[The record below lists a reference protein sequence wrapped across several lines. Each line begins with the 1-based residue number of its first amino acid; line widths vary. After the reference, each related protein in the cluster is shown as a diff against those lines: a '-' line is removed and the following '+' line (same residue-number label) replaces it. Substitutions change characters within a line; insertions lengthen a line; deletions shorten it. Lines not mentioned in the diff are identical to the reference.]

1 MTGKP
6 ALAPA
11 GGILQPASPPPGRDR
26 LLRRA
31 PGNPLPGAAH
41 RELAGAA
48 AGPGRPL
55 LDRCWQSPLDPA
67 RWYATTDGLFYKI
80 ALSTRLDAAPAR
92 RQDLLGEARVL
103 RRCRGIPGIPEL
115 VDWTEEGGLRVLITR
130 RLKALPLSQLDP
142 GWGRLLRLLPQL
154 VLLVVRLAWR
164 GVSHDDL
171 RPENILLDGRGRV
184 HLVDFDQAS
193 TGRFAVCLARSLLG
207 LGLGRAAVGNAILA
221 PVRER
226 LQASLPPPLIRL
238 LKGRRIRDRRPDASQ
253 LPPLPPAA
261 GPKLRALEVAWRIA
275 AASNASSP
283 DQSVAYYQLEF
294 RGLCWPGERPW
305 AERWRALRRITS
317 YRGRRV
323 LELGCNMGLLSI
335 FLLKEAGA
343 SATLAVDRDAPI
355 LAAAANAARAF
366 GVRPEFRRVDFD
378 RDAHWEAALLAFR
391 PDVVFALSVLNWVAD
406 KARLLAFLGRC
417 DELIYEGHDSALI
430 ERQRLHAAG
439 FTTIELVATSERG
452 RAILH
457 CSKRRHR

>member
-1 MTGKP
+1 V
-6 ALAPA
+6 
-11 GGILQPASPPPGRDR
+11 
-26 LLRRA
+26 
-31 PGNPLPGAAH
+31 
-41 RELAGAA
+41 
-48 AGPGRPL
+48 
-55 LDRCWQSPLDPA
+55 
-67 RWYATTDGLFYKI
+67 TDGLFCKI
-80 ALSTRLDAAPAR
+80 ALPARTDAPAR
-92 RQDLLGEARVL
+92 RQDLLGEARLL

-130 RLKALPLSQLDP
+130 RLKALPLSQLDL

-171 RPENILLDGRGRV
+171 RPENILLDGAGRV

-193 TGRFAVCLARSLLG
+193 TGRCAVCLARSLLG
-207 LGLGRAAVGNAILA
+207 LGRGRAAVGNAILA
-221 PVRER
+221 PLRER

-238 LKGRRIRDRRPDASQ
+238 LKGCRNRDRRPDASELPP

-261 GPKLRALEVAWRIA
+261 GPGLRALDVAWRIA

-294 RGLCWPGERPW
+294 QGLCWPGERPW
-305 AERWRALRRITS
+305 AERWRALRQITP

-323 LELGCNMGLLSI
+323 LELGCNLGLLSI

-343 SATLAVDRDAPI
+343 AATLAVDRDTPI

-378 RDAHWEAALLAFR
+378 RDADWEAELLAFR

-406 KARLLAFLGRC
+406 QARLLAFLGRC
-417 DELIYEGHDSALI
+417 DELIYEGHDSALV
-430 ERQRLHAAG
+430 ERRRLRAAG

-452 RAILH
+452 RPILH
-457 CSKRRHR
+457 CR